1 MMIAAV
7 ILATGVRP
15 LQHLKVLDE
24 QRAGRTGRLGG
35 GRNTGVAEGTTHS
48 LTVAGT
54 WVVSPNFVV
63 GQPGP
68 ATSTV
73 GSV

>member
-1 MMIAAV
+1 MNNPGVFGDALDGQGVSAA
-7 ILATGVRP
+7 
-15 LQHLKVLDE
+15 
-24 QRAGRTGRLGG
+24 GG
-35 GRNTGVAEGTTHS
+35 NTGVAEGTTHS
-48 LTVAGT
+48 LTVAGA

-68 ATSTV
+68 AASTV